1 MRVATAI
8 GTRARRAALH
18 AEPEEHR
25 VAIGHGA
32 SGRTLGAGHMLG
44 APQRARDRRLLFLVS
59 VKRELEIAKRER
71 EWQDEAVRDAYQR
84 SAPTA
89 LRREDPFAVGG
100 PARGRHIDIG

>member
-18 AEPEEHR
+18 VEPEEHR

-44 APQRARDRRLLFLVS
+44 APQRARDRRFLF
-59 VKRELEIAKRER
+59 
-71 EWQDEAVRDAYQR
+71 
-84 SAPTA
+84 
-89 LRREDPFAVGG
+89 
-100 PARGRHIDIG
+100 